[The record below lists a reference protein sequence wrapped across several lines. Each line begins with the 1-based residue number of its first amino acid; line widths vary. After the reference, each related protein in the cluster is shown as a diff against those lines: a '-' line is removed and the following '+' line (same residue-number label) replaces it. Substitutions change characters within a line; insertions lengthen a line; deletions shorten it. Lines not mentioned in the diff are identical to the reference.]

1 MIDIIIEISN
11 YLMIILFALY
21 TFESFWGFRRNISR
35 EKRDRI
41 LSRQCILVYLI
52 HLVGFNII
60 YIATDDINVIIFY
73 FAQVALLTV
82 IQTGYVFFYENA
94 SRMLTNHL
102 CMFLALGF
110 VMLTRLSFQ
119 KAIRQFAIAVV
130 SVVLGF
136 IVPLCVKKVGFVR
149 KMYLLFAVA
158 GIAGLLLVAI
168 AGAISY
174 GAKLSISIAGISIQP
189 TELIK
194 IAFVFFAA
202 GMLYNDTSF
211 KRVCITTVLA
221 AIHVLILVFSKD
233 LGAALI
239 FFITYLVILYVATR
253 KLFYFAAGILSGGI
267 ASVVAYNL
275 FAHVRVR
282 VLAWENPLAVVDNE
296 GYQVCQSLFG
306 IGTGGW
312 LGMGLYQ
319 GNPNK
324 VPVVEEDFIFSA
336 IAEELGGIFALCL
349 IMVCASCFML
359 FMNIAMQMRDQFY
372 KLLALGLG
380 IVYGFQVILTIGG
393 AIKFIPS
400 TGVTLPLVSYG
411 GSSLLSS
418 IIIFAVIQ
426 GLYILKQSE
435 GESGNTDG
443 KKTRKK
449 QTGTKAKRKKTGFDT
464 EVQDFS

>member
-1 MIDIIIEISN
+1 MLDIIIEISN

-21 TFESFWGFRRNISR
+21 TFECFWGFRRNISK

-41 LSRQCILVYLI
+41 LSRQCMLIYLI

-60 YIATDDINVIIFY
+60 YIATDDVNVIIFY

-82 IQTGYVFFYENA
+82 IQTGYIFLYENA

-110 VMLTRLSFQ
+110 IMLTRLSFQ
-119 KAIRQFAIAVV
+119 KAIRQFAIAVI
-130 SVVLGF
+130 SVILGF
-136 IVPLCVKKVGFVR
+136 IVPVCVKRVGFVR
-149 KMYLLFAVA
+149 KMYVLFAVL

-168 AGAISY
+168 AGATSY
-174 GAKLSISIAGISIQP
+174 GAKLSIAIAGISIQP

-202 GMLYNDTSF
+202 GMLYLDTSF
-211 KRVCITTVLA
+211 KNVCITTILA
-221 AIHVLILVFSKD
+221 AIHVLILVYSKD

-253 KLFYFAAGILSGGI
+253 KIFYFSAGILVGCI
-267 ASVVAYNL
+267 ASVVGYNL
-275 FAHVRVR
+275 FSHVRVR
-282 VLAWENPLAVVDNE
+282 VRAWENPLSVVDNE

-319 GNPNK
+319 GTPNK

-349 IMVCASCFML
+349 IMVCASCFLL

-372 KLLALGLG
+372 KLVALGLG
-380 IVYGFQVILTIGG
+380 IIYGFQVILTIGG

-400 TGVTLPLVSYG
+400 TGVTLPLISYG

-418 IIIFAVIQ
+418 IIIFAIIQ
-426 GLYILKQSE
+426 GLYLKQSE
-435 GESGNTDG
+435 GESENTDG
-443 KKTRKK
+443 KKSGKK
-449 QTGTKAKRKKTGFDT
+449 QSGTKTKRKKTGFDADI
-464 EVQDFS
+464 ENFS